1 MTNHRER
8 DVQLKFFV
16 TPKEKK
22 MIQHKMRDL
31 GTTNMSAYL
40 RKMAIDGYAI
50 RVEAPEFK
58 ELLRLLGI
66 AGNNLNQLTRRVRA
80 TGKVYEADL
89 ENLDREFTQLL
100 TESRKMLDILERL
113 DNLRE

>member
-1 MTNHRER
+1 MAAKTRTIPIFFRVNQKEREIIE
-8 DVQLKFFV
+8 QKM
-16 TPKEKK
+16 KE
-22 MIQHKMRDL
+22 I
-31 GTTNMSAYL
+31 GTTNMGAYL

-80 TGKVYEADL
+80 TGKVYDADL
-89 ENLDREFTQLL
+89 ESLDRDFSQLL
-100 TESRKMLDILERL
+100 AESRKMLEILERL
-113 DNLRE
+113 DNIRK